1 MRGEGPGPVRA
12 GRESE
17 KGSPERDLPR
27 IEGLWSYPFFLNRF
41 SQVIT

>member
-17 KGSPERDLPR
+17 KGSPEGERTSPQD
-27 IEGLWSYPFFLNRF
+27 
-41 SQVIT
+41 